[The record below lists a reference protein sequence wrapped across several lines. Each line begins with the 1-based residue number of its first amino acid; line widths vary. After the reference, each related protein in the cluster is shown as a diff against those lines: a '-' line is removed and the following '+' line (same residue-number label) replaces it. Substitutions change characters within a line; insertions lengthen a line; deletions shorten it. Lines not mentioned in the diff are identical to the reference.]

1 MFQLIVHGRG
11 GQGAKTLAMLLAEAA
26 IASGKYAQAYP
37 EFGPE
42 RTGAPVR
49 AFLRVDNAPIITR
62 EPVLKPD
69 MVVVLD
75 ESLLAGDGAA
85 LISNSSSVL
94 INSSKSPAE
103 FIKLFEDHHEYAG
116 KVYVIDARSIVTK
129 YQTKVHFSA
138 PLIGRIMKI
147 TELLSLEEIVKVYR
161 KKFAEKLGE
170 DVINDTVTAIE
181 DGYVEP

>member
-49 AFLRVDNAPIITR
+49 AFLRVDSAPIITR
-62 EPVLKPD
+62 EPIVKPD
-69 MVVVLD
+69 MVVILD
-75 ESLLAGDGAA
+75 ESLLAGDNTVSVGK
-85 LISNSSSVL
+85 SSSVL
-94 INSSKSPAE
+94 INSNKSPAE
-103 FIKLFEDHHEYAG
+103 FVKVFEDRYEYGG
-116 KVYVIDARSIVTK
+116 KVYVVDTRSIVTK

-147 TELLSLEEIVKVYR
+147 TELLSLEEITKVYR

-170 DVINDTVTAIE
+170 DVIDDTVTAIE
-181 DGYVEP
+181 DGYAEP